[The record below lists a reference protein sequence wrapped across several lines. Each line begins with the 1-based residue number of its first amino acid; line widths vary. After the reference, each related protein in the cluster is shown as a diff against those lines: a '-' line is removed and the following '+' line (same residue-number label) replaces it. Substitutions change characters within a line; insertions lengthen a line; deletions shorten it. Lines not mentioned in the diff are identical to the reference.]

1 LQYRF
6 CNFILTKIDFQL
18 LWRYFSWAN
27 QSISAIALW
36 IGTVY
41 LYKENPLYHRIN
53 TSIFITSVLGFSFY
67 DPTIGFGLDIVTS
80 DIIEL

>member
-1 LQYRF
+1 MAL
-6 CNFILTKIDFQL
+6 
-18 LWRYFSWAN
+18 FSWAN

-41 LYKENPLYHRIN
+41 LYKRKPLYHRIN
-53 TSIFITSVLGFSFY
+53 TSIFHNVSARVFSLY

-80 DIIEL
+80 DIEL